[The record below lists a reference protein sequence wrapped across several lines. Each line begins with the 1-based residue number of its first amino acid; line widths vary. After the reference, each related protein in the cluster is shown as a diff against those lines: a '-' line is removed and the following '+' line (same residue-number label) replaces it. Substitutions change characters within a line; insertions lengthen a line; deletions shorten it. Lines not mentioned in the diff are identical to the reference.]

1 MDQDHEKGHEKKI
14 RRLEDHVGQYRI
26 RIKDSSELK
35 LEQEVFDTPTLKA
48 LYGLASKNMI
58 TAMGGAISS
67 GKEAIVF
74 HAIGE
79 NGKELAVKIYRINNS
94 DFQKMQ
100 DYLIG
105 DPRFSNVKPQ
115 KKAIVFAW
123 TKKEQRNLEKAA
135 EAGVRVPQPIV
146 SDRNILIMEFIGK
159 DGVPAPRL
167 RDIGLEDPERIYKI
181 IAHDMAL
188 LYQKAKLVHADLSEF
203 NILLYDN
210 EPIVID
216 MGQAVMLDHP
226 MSHEFLTRDIKNIV
240 RYFKKMGVDC
250 TEEKL
255 KAEIIKRN

>member
-1 MDQDHEKGHEKKI
+1 MDHEKKV
-14 RRLEDHVGQYRI
+14 RRLEDNLGQYRI
-26 RIKDSSELK
+26 RIKDSSDLK
-35 LEQEVFDTPTLKA
+35 LENEVFDIPTLKA
-48 LYGLASKNMI
+48 LYGLSAKNFI

-79 NGKELAVKIYRINNS
+79 NNRELAVKIYRINNS

-123 TKKEQRNLEKAA
+123 TKKEHRNLEKAR
-135 EAGVRVPQPIV
+135 EAGIRVPEPIV
-146 SDRNILIMEFIGK
+146 SERNILIMEFLGH

-167 RDIGLEDPERIYKI
+167 KEVHLEDPERIYRI

-188 LYQKAKLVHADLSEF
+188 LYQVAKLVHGDLSEF

-210 EPIVID
+210 EPVIID
-216 MGQAVMLDHP
+216 VGQAVMRDHP
-226 MSHEFLTRDIKNIV
+226 MSDEFLMRDIKNVV
-240 RYFKKMGVDC
+240 RYFKKLGVDC

-255 KAEIIKRN
+255 KDEITKVKVII